1 MPRFLVDHRHD
12 AERCPSGN
20 REMAQGLSDHMEPEN
35 AAKHDV
41 TLLAESVVPGEHHL
55 IAIVEAESE
64 GKVAAFFEPFGQVG
78 TVSITQ
84 VKTCHDV
91 VEDLSD

>member
-1 MPRFLVDHRHD
+1 
-12 AERCPSGN
+12 
-20 REMAQGLSDHMEPEN
+20 
-35 AAKHDV
+35 
-41 TLLAESVVPGEHHL
+41 VVPGEHHL
-55 IAIVEAESE
+55 IAIVEAENE
-64 GKVAAFFEPFGQVG
+64 GRVAAFFEPFGRVG